1 MLKNNIKYRFLMEML
16 YLYILLTFQACLPFL
31 KHSFYMLANNLN
43 IDCSSVFF
51 FKLMKFYRS

>member
-1 MLKNNIKYRFLMEML
+1 MLKNNIKYRMEML

-43 IDCSSVFF
+43 IDCNSVFF
-51 FKLMKFYRS
+51 